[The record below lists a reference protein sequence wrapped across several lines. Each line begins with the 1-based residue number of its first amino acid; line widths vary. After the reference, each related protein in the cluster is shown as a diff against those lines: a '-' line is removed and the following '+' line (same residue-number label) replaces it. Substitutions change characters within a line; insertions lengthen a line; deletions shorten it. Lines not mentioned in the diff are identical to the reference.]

1 MNLRAALITQ
11 SPSLALQRSAA
22 DEIARLDA
30 QLSQILAEQAEPFG
44 YFRALPFGWEGC
56 SKDDDG
62 AVALYE
68 RQQAPLK
75 NSAQAVID
83 AWDSA
88 PGVEV
93 YRFGPLMD
101 WLTKTMLPAISK
113 LRESMRGG
121 V

>member
-11 SPSLALQRSAA
+11 SPSLALQRAAA

-30 QLSQILAEQAEPFG
+30 QLAAA
-44 YFRALPFGWEGC
+44 R
-56 SKDDDG
+56 G
-62 AVALYE
+62 A
-68 RQQAPLK
+68 
-75 NSAQAVID
+75 ID

-101 WLTKTMLPAISK
+101 WLTKTMLPAIAK
-113 LRESMRGG
+113 LRESMQ
-121 V
+121 